1 MALIQTKAIVLSTT
15 KYSDTSLIVRCFT
28 LKVGL
33 KSYLLKGLLSARK
46 SKIKAAYFQP
56 LNQLLIEANHNT
68 KGNLNS
74 IREVHIAHPFQNI
87 YTNIYKQTIVLFL
100 AEVLSKTIREE
111 EENQPLFEYLE
122 SSMIWLDNHDE
133 VSNFHLFFL
142 FNLTRYLG
150 FYPDLTNKNK
160 EGFHLLDGVF
170 TSQVQ
175 EKEVITGEALEHFKK
190 LFSINSK
197 NLHTISF
204 QKKDRQSVLQTL
216 IRYFELHLD
225 GFQKPKSLAV
235 LEAVFS

>member
-28 LKVGL
+28 LKEGL

-111 EENQPLFEYLE
+111 EENQALFEYLE

-150 FYPDLTNKNK
+150 FYPDLTNNNK

-175 EKEVITGEALEHFKK
+175 EKEVITGEALEQFKK

-197 NLHTISF
+197 NLHSISF
-204 QKKDRQSVLQTL
+204 QKKDRQTVLQTL

>member
-28 LKVGL
+28 LKEGL

-150 FYPDLTNKNK
+150 FYPDLTNNNK

-175 EKEVITGEALEHFKK
+175 EKEVITGEALEQFKK

-197 NLHTISF
+197 NLHSISF
-204 QKKDRQSVLQTL
+204 QKKDRQTVLQTL